1 MNFDE
6 AAEIFGDT
14 INDSEDK
21 TNQKMYR
28 LLNSP
33 NQEIRRSGQIAQIM
47 KQEKIDGDKIRE
59 LLFRE
64 TFDSFWQK
72 IAGFCILKLLREE
85 RDTSLALDLCER
97 FIGDGIPLQETVE
110 AAIRKLSG
118 EKKDESKRASVIL
131 VRNPKIVDRAKF
143 ERIATP
149 KPTPAVE
156 VTGKK
161 AKK

>member
-85 RDTSLALDLCER
+85 QE
-97 FIGDGIPLQETVE
+97 LQ
-110 AAIRKLSG
+110 
-118 EKKDESKRASVIL
+118 
-131 VRNPKIVDRAKF
+131 
-143 ERIATP
+143 
-149 KPTPAVE
+149 
-156 VTGKK
+156 
-161 AKK
+161 

>member
-47 KQEKIDGDKIRE
+47 KQEKIDGNKIRE

-118 EKKDESKRASVIL
+118 EKKDESKRASAIL
-131 VRNPKIVDRAKF
+131 MRNPKIVDRAKF
-143 ERIATP
+143 ERIVTP
-149 KPTPAVE
+149 KPTPAVDA
-156 VTGKK
+156 TGKK